1 MLQSLGVDA
10 IGVNCSTGPAEMIAL
25 VEKMAEYSTVP
36 LIAKPNAGLPELEDG
51 KTVYKMTPDM
61 FADAMRGLVEAGASI
76 VGGCCGTTPEH
87 ISAMVR
93 ACRGCTVVPPP
104 AHRHT
109 LAASY
114 THTAELGRAPL
125 IIGERLNPTGKKAL
139 KEALRR
145 NDMDYLCREALAQ
158 ADAGAQI
165 LDLNVGLPEIDEPDM
180 LCRAVQ
186 AVQAVCDLPLQLDT
200 SDPVAL
206 EMCIRDRPSSV

>member
-87 ISAMVR
+87 IR
-93 ACRGCTVVPPP
+93 ALTEAVKSMPVHKPLEHHRRVLASERKNVEIDLDGNFTVV
-104 AHRHT
+104 
-109 LAASY
+109 
-114 THTAELGRAPL
+114 
-125 IIGERLNPTGKKAL
+125 GERINPTGKKSCRHSFVRESLTWCARWL
-139 KEALRR
+139 WSRR
-145 NDMDYLCREALAQ
+145 QMVREYLISIWA
-158 ADAGAQI
+158 
-165 LDLNVGLPEIDEPDM
+165 
-180 LCRAVQ
+180 
-186 AVQAVCDLPLQLDT
+186 
-200 SDPVAL
+200 
-206 EMCIRDRPSSV
+206 